1 MTDTPMLRNWLKLL
15 SLGVIWG
22 ASFMCV
28 KLALQDFGPLTVA
41 ASRITMGALAL
52 FLVLRV
58 LGIRL
63 PDVRSPEDL
72 RIWVFAILMGFFSN
86 AMPFTLLSW
95 GQKYVASGFAGVCMA
110 VVPLFVL
117 PLAHFLVPGESLTLR
132 RAISFVIG
140 FVGVVVL
147 IGLDAFDSL
156 GSDSEALAPVAC
168 LGASLCYALGSIST
182 RLCPSTNMLSL
193 ATAALICGAVMIVPV
208 ALWQE
213 GLPTLGSPISMAAL
227 LYLGLLPTAL
237 AQVFIVQVIRDAG
250 PSFLSLVNYQ
260 VPVWSVIFGAL
271 LLNETVPP
279 QLFISL
285 GLILSGLLLGRRR
298 RRTAYGA

>member
-1 MTDTPMLRNWLKLL
+1 MQTGVHNWIKLL

-22 ASFMCV
+22 ASFMSV
-28 KLALQDFGPLTVA
+28 SLALQDFGPLTIA
-41 ASRITMGALAL
+41 AMRITLGALAL
-52 FLVLRV
+52 YFVLRIS
-58 LGIRL
+58 GISL
-63 PDVRSPEDL
+63 PNMRHAEGR
-72 RIWVFAILMGFFSN
+72 RIWAFAILMGFFSN

-117 PLAHFLVPGESLTLR
+117 PIAHFLVPAERLTIR
-132 RAISFVIG
+132 RTISFGIG

-147 IGLDAFDSL
+147 IGLDAFSSL
-156 GSDSEALAPVAC
+156 GSDFEAMARMAC
-168 LGASLCYALGSIST
+168 LLASLCYALGSIST

-193 ATAALICGAVMIVPV
+193 ATAALICGSFMIVPV

-213 GLPTLGSPISMAAL
+213 GLPGAGSPLSLAAL
-227 LYLGLLPTAL
+227 LYLGILPTAL
-237 AQVFIVQVIRDAG
+237 AQVLVVQVVRDAG
-250 PSFLSLVNYQ
+250 PSFMSLVNYQ
-260 VPVWSVIFGAL
+260 VPIWSVLFGAVL
-271 LLNETVPP
+271 LGETLPP

-285 GLILSGLLLGRRR
+285 ALILGGLLLGRKR